1 MSTKYVSDFLLDARA
16 KHVYARISY
25 SLKHANIFTKVTIC
39 SLPEQ
44 FTTVFFSITS
54 NPFLFLSSYPWLSKF
69 EWYTDFS

>member
-25 SLKHANIFTKVTIC
+25 SLKHANVFTKVTIC

-44 FTTVFFSITS
+44 FTSFFQ
-54 NPFLFLSSYPWLSKF
+54 Y
-69 EWYTDFS
+69 Y